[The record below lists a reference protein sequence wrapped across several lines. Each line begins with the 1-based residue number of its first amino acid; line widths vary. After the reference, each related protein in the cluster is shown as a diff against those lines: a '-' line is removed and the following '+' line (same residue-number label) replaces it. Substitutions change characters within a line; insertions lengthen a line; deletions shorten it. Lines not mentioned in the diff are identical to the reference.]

1 MGSLLVA
8 FLQLASLLFI
18 ARALL
23 SWFSIGMDSPAYPV
37 RRFIENVTEPV
48 LAPVRR
54 MLPRVGQL
62 DLSVLAV
69 IVFIS
74 FVLTP
79 IAASL

>member
-8 FLQLASLLFI
+8 FLQLASLLFV
-18 ARALL
+18 ARAVL
-23 SWFSIGMDSPAYPV
+23 SWFPIGRDSPAYPV
-37 RRFIENVTEPV
+37 RRFIESVTEPILV
-48 LAPVRR
+48 PVRR
-54 MLPRVGQL
+54 ILPQMGKL

>member
-1 MGSLLVA
+1 MATILVA
-8 FLQLASLLFI
+8 VLQLATLAFI

-23 SWFSIGMDSPAYPV
+23 SWFPIGRDSAIYPV
-37 RRFIENVTEPV
+37 AQFIEAITEPV

-54 MLPRVGQL
+54 VLPRTGQL
-62 DLSVLAV
+62 DLSLIVV
-69 IVFIS
+69 VVFIS

>member
-1 MGSLLVA
+1 MGGLLVVL
-8 FLQLASLLFI
+8 LQIASLVFL

-23 SWFSIGMDSPAYPV
+23 SWFPIGRDSPVYPL
-37 RRFIENVTEPV
+37 RQFIHGITEPV

-54 MLPRVGQL
+54 MLPQMGQL
-62 DLSVLAV
+62 DLSVIAV
-69 IVFIS
+69 LLFIS